1 MFEWSQIESLNAL
14 EMDVY
19 SYVIANTERVSRMKI
34 RELAQAAHV
43 STSTVLRFCSKM
55 GCDGYSDFRYRLRN
69 LPRKD
74 EPAPFQ
80 TYAQQAIDF
89 LQKARDDAELEQ
101 KLSDAA
107 RIILSAGKVIFYGIG
122 SSGALCQYG
131 ARFFSNVGVYAV
143 FLNDPFYPRPG
154 NYFEDAVLFVLSVS
168 GETKQVV
175 DQVSEYKKQH
185 ATIISICNSDRCT
198 VARLS
203 DLTFPTFMPF
213 LRFKAD
219 TNDIDL
225 TPQLPT
231 LFLLE
236 ALGRRLQSEL
246 SGDIH
251 QN

>member
-1 MFEWSQIESLNAL
+1 MFEWNQIESLNAL
-14 EMDVY
+14 ELDVY
-19 SYVIANTERVSRMKI
+19 SYVIAHTEQVSRMKI

-89 LQKARDDAELEQ
+89 LQRAQSDPELEK
-101 KLSDAA
+101 KLGRAA
-107 RIILSAGKVIFYGIG
+107 QTILKASKVIFYGIG

-131 ARFFSNVGVYAV
+131 ARFFSNVGVYSV
-143 FLNDPFYPRPG
+143 FMNDPFYPRPG
-154 NYFEDAVLFVLSVS
+154 NYFEDSVLFVLSVS

-185 ATIISICNSDRCT
+185 ATIISICNTDRCT

-203 DLTFPTFMPF
+203 DLTFPTFMPS
-213 LRFKAD
+213 LRVKAD
-219 TNDIDL
+219 TNDVDL

-236 ALGRRLQSEL
+236 ALGRRLQNEL
-246 SGDIH
+246 SG
-251 QN
+251 QTAQT

>member
-1 MFEWSQIESLNAL
+1 MFEWGQIESLNAL
-14 EMDVY
+14 ELDVY
-19 SYVIANTERVSRMKI
+19 SYVIANTDRVSRMKI

-43 STSTVLRFCSKM
+43 STSTVLRFCRKV
-55 GCDGYSDFRYRLRN
+55 GCDGYSDLRYRLRN
-69 LPRKD
+69 LSRGD

-89 LQKARDDAELEQ
+89 LLRAQNDAGLEQ
-101 KLSDAA
+101 KLEQAA
-107 RIILSAGKVIFYGIG
+107 QTIRKAGKVIFYGIG

-131 ARFFSNVGVYAV
+131 ARFFSNVGAYSV
-143 FLNDPFYPRPG
+143 FMNDPFYPRPR
-154 NYFEDAVLFVLSVS
+154 NYFEDSVLFVLSVS

-185 ATIISICNSDRCT
+185 ATIISICNSDQCT

-203 DLTFPTFMPF
+203 DLSFATFMPS
-213 LRFKAD
+213 LRVKAD

-225 TPQLPT
+225 TPQVPT

-236 ALGRRLQSEL
+236 ALGRRLQKQL
-246 SGDIH
+246 SGETD
-251 QN
+251 QT